1 MAYSASW
8 SPERNDQRQLVIDA
22 TVESARKST
31 ALAYVLWLLFGGL
44 GVHNFYLGKPIL
56 AGLQLAGTLAYLAT
70 KQMGGPMLLVALPIA
85 LVVLI
90 SLLIDMCLMPAR
102 VRAHSERLRARLEDQ
117 VGGR

>member
-1 MAYSASW
+1 
-8 SPERNDQRQLVIDA
+8 
-22 TVESARKST
+22 
-31 ALAYVLWLLFGGL
+31 
-44 GVHNFYLGKPIL
+44 
-56 AGLQLAGTLAYLAT
+56 
-70 KQMGGPMLLVALPIA
+70 MLLVALPIA